1 MHWASG
7 VPDRDE
13 ESALLEEIYNADA
26 EIQRLAGVA
35 PWPLAG
41 QRRPL
46 AGQRPHL
53 ALAAGGAA
61 AVSEALTEYAGHR
74 RRQGRHLAVA
84 AGGPAAG
91 MPRAAGWRSGDV
103 FVAQRV
109 ADDAAV
115 AAFEPLRERE
125 AQRERAESASSST
138 SPRGGRGRVI
148 RPIVINDSSE
158 DGG

>member
-1 MHWASG
+1 MLWASG

-46 AGQRPHL
+46 AGQQSRWRAG
-53 ALAAGGAA
+53 AL
-61 AVSEALTEYAGHR
+61 
-74 RRQGRHLAVA
+74 A
-84 AGGPAAG
+84 AGGPAAVAEALRE
-91 MPRAAGWRSGDV
+91 RAAQSERE
-103 FVAQRV
+103 AQR

-115 AAFEPLRERE
+115 AAFEALRERE
-125 AQRERAESASSST
+125 AQMERAETVSSST
-138 SPRGGRGRVI
+138 SPVIRNRRRGRAIRERGGGR
-148 RPIVINDSSE
+148 DSSE